1 MPPFTVYPSKGK
13 LVLLTAGSFALVVGG
28 MFIIRDASV
37 PLILKVVGG
46 YAGIV
51 FFGMCLAYG
60 LYRLMR
66 PVPMLVIS
74 EQGLFENASAV
85 GAGWLKWS
93 EIKDVKIYRFMAQR
107 FLGIVPVDLNAVL
120 GRMSGWKRV
129 LMRTNT
135 RLVEAPFNVPEAA
148 LPLSLED
155 LLVRINAFRSK

>member
-1 MPPFTVYPSKGK
+1 MPAFTVYPSKGK
-13 LVLLTAGSFALVVGG
+13 LVLLTAGSLVFVVGG
-28 MFIIRDASV
+28 SFIIRDASV
-37 PLILKVVGG
+37 PLILRVVGG

-74 EQGLFENASAV
+74 QQGLFENASAV

-93 EIKDVKIYRFMAQR
+93 EIKDVKIYRFMSQR
-107 FLGIVPVDLNAVL
+107 FLGIIPVDLNAVL
-120 GRMSGWKRV
+120 GRMSAWKRV

-135 RLVEAPFNVPEAA
+135 RLVEAPFNVPEAT

-155 LLVRINAFRSK
+155 LLVRINAFRGK

>member
-1 MPPFTVYPSKGK
+1 
-13 LVLLTAGSFALVVGG
+13 

-37 PLILKVVGG
+37 PLILKVLGG

-60 LYRLMR
+60 IYRLMR

-74 EQGLFENASAV
+74 EQGLFDNASAV

-93 EIKDVKIYRFMAQR
+93 EIKDVKINRFMSQR
-107 FLGIVPVDLNAVL
+107 FLGIIPVDLNAVL
-120 GRMSGWKRV
+120 GCMSVWKRV
-129 LMRTNT
+129 LMRTNA

-155 LLVRINAFRSK
+155 LLVQINAFRGK